1 MLCYRRLTDDDPYS
15 VILRVPRVESRL
27 FPGPASL
34 FARILRNWATK
45 YISPGYP
52 SIAHNGFGGTNP
64 WGESIIATPRGW
76 NPHGHYLPHNAGP
89 TQALN
94 LADLGNGVPG
104 PHGAGNVRLPQ
115 LQRKPGRAGRRGPA
129 VPAAS
134 VSNWASASSS
144 KRS

>member
-1 MLCYRRLTDDDPYS
+1 MICRTQ
-15 VILRVPRVESRL
+15 
-27 FPGPASL
+27 
-34 FARILRNWATK
+34 
-45 YISPGYP
+45 
-52 SIAHNGFGGTNP
+52 
-64 WGESIIATPRGW
+64 IATPRGW
-76 NPHGHYLPHNAGP
+76 NPHGHYLPHNAGQ

-115 LQRKPGRAGRRGPA
+115 PQRKPGRADRRGPA

-144 KRS
+144 KRSRLRVLRLLRRQFRYCRHRFS

>member
-1 MLCYRRLTDDDPYS
+1 MLCYRRLIDDDLFCHSTRASRRIPALFRCFT
-15 VILRVPRVESRL
+15 LRPL
-27 FPGPASL
+27 
-34 FARILRNWATK
+34 ILRNWVTK

-115 LQRKPGRAGRRGPA
+115 LQRKPGRADRRGPA